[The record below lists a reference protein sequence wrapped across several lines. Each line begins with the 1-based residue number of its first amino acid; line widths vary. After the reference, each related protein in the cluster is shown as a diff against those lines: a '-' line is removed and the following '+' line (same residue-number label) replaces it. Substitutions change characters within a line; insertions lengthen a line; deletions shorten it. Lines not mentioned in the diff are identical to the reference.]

1 MGFAGAVGVAAEGLS
16 GFCGV
21 GGSDVRR
28 WSTGMAAAAG
38 GTAPGAD
45 GTTPVGPSAPAGLA
59 PVGISRSGLP
69 RAGRTASGAGLS
81 GAERRPEGGGAGR
94 PGETG
99 PVRSGATDSVWPGL
113 LSCSDAARWTVARA
127 AVGGAAG
134 VAGARP
140 AI

>member
-45 GTTPVGPSAPAGLA
+45 GTTPVG
-59 PVGISRSGLP
+59 ISRSGLP

-99 PVRSGATDSVWPGL
+99 PVRSAATDSVWPGL

-127 AVGGAAG
+127 AVGGAAW